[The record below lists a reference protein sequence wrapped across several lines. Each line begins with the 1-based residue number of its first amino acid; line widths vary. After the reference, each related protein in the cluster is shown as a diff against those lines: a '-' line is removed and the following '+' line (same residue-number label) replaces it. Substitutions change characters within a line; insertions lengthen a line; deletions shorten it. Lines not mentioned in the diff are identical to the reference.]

1 MCVSTATDASDT
13 NQRGTED
20 SSKISLKEISINR
33 VVAEPGITSITQTP
47 NKVYP
52 WKKVCNV
59 DLLARKNNVPLSESI
74 IYRNIGEHLD
84 PETDPATG
92 TFLSPEIHQM
102 DGSDDKPSLKDL
114 VVVQARLGGQSHGLH
129 KENTTMNFESVMNN
143 MAPAISQNQA
153 LAFASSDK
161 DTLDV
166 FEPSVSVLAKSQVHL
181 DEELVGHKNLV
192 ESNSPTSF
200 LNQKT
205 SFCENKSSSA
215 KGVQASV
222 DMKLRKVELNNELQ
236 NFVELVGCYVHP
248 IPISSMFLSTKGNE
262 IYICV
267 LCGLLM
273 DRDRT
278 LFIYKLAIKEPRVG
292 CPSFV
297 GHTSATLPILKNYFG
312 REVSCYMYS
321 FWAFYYF

>member
-1 MCVSTATDASDT
+1 M
-13 NQRGTED
+13 
-20 SSKISLKEISINR
+20 
-33 VVAEPGITSITQTP
+33 
-47 NKVYP
+47 
-52 WKKVCNV
+52 

-74 IYRNIGEHLD
+74 IYRNFGEHLD

-102 DGSDDKPSLKDL
+102 DCSDDKPGQKDL
-114 VVVQARLGGQSHGLH
+114 VVVQARLEGQSHGLH

-143 MAPAISQNQA
+143 MVPAISQNQA
-153 LAFASSDK
+153 FAFASRDK
-161 DTLDV
+161 DTSDV

-192 ESNSPTSF
+192 DSNSPTSF

-205 SFCENKSSSA
+205 SFCENNSSSA
-215 KGVQASV
+215 KGVQDRV

-236 NFVELVGCYVHP
+236 NIVELVGCYVHP
-248 IPISSMFLSTKGNE
+248 MPISSLLLSTKGNE

-278 LFIYKLAIKEPRVG
+278 LFIYKLPIKEPSVG

-297 GHTSATLPILKNYFG
+297 GHSSAMLPILKNYFG

-321 FWAFYYF
+321 FRAFYYF

>member
-1 MCVSTATDASDT
+1 M
-13 NQRGTED
+13 
-20 SSKISLKEISINR
+20 
-33 VVAEPGITSITQTP
+33 VAEPGVTSFTQTS

-52 WKKVCNV
+52 WKKVRNV

-74 IYRNIGEHLD
+74 LYRNFGEHLD
-84 PETDPATG
+84 PDSDPATG
-92 TFLSPEIHQM
+92 TFHSSEIQQM
-102 DGSDDKPSLKDL
+102 DSSDDKPGQKDI
-114 VVVQARLGGQSHGLH
+114 VAVQARLGGQSHGLH
-129 KENTTMNFESVMNN
+129 AENTTTNFRSVINN
-143 MAPAISQNQA
+143 MDPAISQNQA
-153 LAFASSDK
+153 FAFASNDNDK
-161 DTLDV
+161 DTTDV

-192 ESNSPTSF
+192 DSNSPTSF

-205 SFCENKSSSA
+205 SFCENNSSGA

-222 DMKLRKVELNNELQ
+222 DMKHRKVELNNELQ
-236 NFVELVGCYVHP
+236 DIVELVGCYVHP
-248 IPISSMFLSTKGNE
+248 MPISSLLLSTKGTE

-267 LCGLLM
+267 LCGLLI

-278 LFIYKLAIKEPRVG
+278 LFIYKLAIMEPRVG

-297 GHTSATLPILKNYFG
+297 GHTSITLPILKNYFG

-321 FWAFYYF
+321 FNAFYYS